1 MHDRGFRGGR
11 VTGLLLVLALALP
24 AASPAGA
31 APRDDSRESVP
42 SFNESPGCNDLDGIR
57 GPLASHVGV
66 LGPAEPLYGPWA
78 DYYGRTIRDVMD
90 QLVLV
95 HLPGLSKD
103 LYLHDRVLPA
113 FNQVLANLAVA
124 ASKGRTNRRQS
135 ELPVIDCSGPVV
147 EILREGPITARDI
160 ERALRNAAA

>member
-31 APRDDSRESVP
+31 APEDDSRESVP

-66 LGPAEPLYGPWA
+66 LGPPEPLYGPWA

-124 ASKGRTNRRQS
+124 ASKGRTYDIRWDTWSFNRSTIPPTRS
-135 ELPVIDCSGPVV
+135 FVWSVKSAVATSG
-147 EILREGPITARDI
+147 G
-160 ERALRNAAA
+160 